1 MKAELDR
8 ILENNK
14 IMIIDGSMSTPLE
27 RMGADLNDELW
38 TAKVLREQP
47 ELIKK
52 VHKDYL
58 KAGADCGITASYQ
71 ATIPGLMAKGM
82 TENEAE
88 DLIAESVRVFLEARD
103 EWWKEEG
110 EASGREYPLCLA
122 SVGPYGAYLADG
134 SEYRGRYAITDSEL
148 SHFHRRRLE
157 VLRDAGADM
166 YLIETIPSRR
176 EAVIVADLAE
186 EMGLPYWVSYS
197 CMSGTKINEGDL
209 IRDCVRELAAGGPSP
224 ASVGSADSPKGRP
237 GLKMV
242 GANCTDP
249 KFMVP
254 LIGEIKAGLEDAAH
268 DLGFD
273 EAAAVD
279 AAHDLGF
286 DDAAAADPRDISIAV
301 YPNSGEKYDPHTKTW
316 TRAGEGLA
324 FGAYAFEYMKAGA
337 RAVGGCCTTVAS
349 HIEQVA
355 EARKRFLGR

>member
-8 ILENNK
+8 ILKNNK

-27 RMGADLNDELW
+27 RIGADLNDELW

-82 TENEAE
+82 TEDEAE

-176 EAVIVADLAE
+176 EAVIVADLAV
-186 EMGLPYWVSYS
+186 EMGLPDWVSYS
-197 CMSGTKINEGDL
+197 
-209 IRDCVRELAAGGPSP
+209 
-224 ASVGSADSPKGRP
+224 
-237 GLKMV
+237 
-242 GANCTDP
+242 
-249 KFMVP
+249 
-254 LIGEIKAGLEDAAH
+254 
-268 DLGFD
+268 
-273 EAAAVD
+273 
-279 AAHDLGF
+279 
-286 DDAAAADPRDISIAV
+286 
-301 YPNSGEKYDPHTKTW
+301 
-316 TRAGEGLA
+316 
-324 FGAYAFEYMKAGA
+324 
-337 RAVGGCCTTVAS
+337 
-349 HIEQVA
+349 
-355 EARKRFLGR
+355 

>member
-8 ILENNK
+8 ILKNNK

-82 TENEAE
+82 TEAEAE

-157 VLRDAGADM
+157 VLRDAGADL

-209 IRDCVRELAAGGPSP
+209 IRDCVRELAAGGPSL
-224 ASVGSADSPKGRP
+224 ASESSADSPKGRP

-242 GANCTDP
+242 GVNCTDP
-249 KFMVP
+249 KFMVS
-254 LIGEIKAGLEDAAH
+254 LIGEIKAGLTDAAR
-268 DLGFD
+268 DL
-273 EAAAVD
+273 
-279 AAHDLGF
+279 
-286 DDAAAADPRDISIAV
+286 PIAV
-301 YPNSGEKYDPHTKTW
+301 YPNSGEKYDPNTKTW

-349 HIEQVA
+349 HIKQVA